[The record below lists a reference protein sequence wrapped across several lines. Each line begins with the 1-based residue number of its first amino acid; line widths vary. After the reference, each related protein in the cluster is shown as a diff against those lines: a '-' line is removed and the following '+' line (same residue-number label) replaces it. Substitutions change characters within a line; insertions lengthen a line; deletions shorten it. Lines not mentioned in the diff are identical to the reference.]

1 MGRYRLWI
9 STTDQRGL
17 IFDISRVLLDFGL
30 NIERNNEFVDDT
42 DGLFVM
48 RTEVSGEA
56 DCERIQASLEEVLPH
71 GARVRMQPKRSKRI
85 VLMATKEAH
94 CLGDILVQHDSGK
107 LGATICG
114 VIANRPALRGLVERF
129 DIPFCHVSHEGLRRE
144 EHEAQISSQL
154 DQWDPE
160 LIVLAKYMRVLTP
173 EFVARYPSK
182 ILNIHH
188 SFLPAFVG
196 ANPYKQA
203 YERGVKIIGA
213 TAHFVTSELDEGP
226 IISQD
231 VERVDHSYTW
241 QAMQRKGR
249 HVEQVVLT
257 RALELVLD
265 DRVLVTGNK
274 TVVF

>member
-1 MGRYRLWI
+1 MKRYRLWI

-17 IFDISRVLLDFGL
+17 IFAISRVLLDFGL
-30 NIERNNEFVDDT
+30 NIERNNEFVDAV

-48 RTEVSGEA
+48 RTEVSGEV
-56 DCERIQASLEEVLPH
+56 DCDRVCTELRRALPT
-71 GARVRMQPKRSKRI
+71 AAQIRMEPKRSKRI

-107 LGATICG
+107 LGAHISG
-114 VIANRPALRGLVERF
+114 VIANHDALGELVEKF
-129 DIPFCHVSHEGLRRE
+129 GIPFCHISHVGVSRE
-144 EHEAQISSQL
+144 QHEAHIVAQL
-154 DQWDPE
+154 DHWQPE
-160 LIVLAKYMRVLTP
+160 LLVLAKYMRVLTSD
-173 EFVARYPSK
+173 FVARYPSR

-213 TAHFVTSELDEGP
+213 TAHFVTPELDEGP

-274 TVVF
+274 TVVL

>member
-1 MGRYRLWI
+1 MRYRLWI

-17 IFDISRVLLDFGL
+17 IFNISKVLLDFGL
-30 NIERNNEFVDDT
+30 NIERNNEFVDADKQ
-42 DGLFVM
+42 LFVM

-56 DCERIQASLEEVLPH
+56 EPALVCAALEGELPA
-71 GARVRMQPKRSKRI
+71 GARVRMTKVENRR
-85 VLMATKEAH
+85 VALMVTKEAH
-94 CLGDILVQHDSGK
+94 CLGDILVHHDSGK

-114 VIANRPALRGLVERF
+114 VISNHESLRTLVERF
-129 DIPFCHVSHEGLRRE
+129 ELPFTHISHDGLSRQ
-144 EHEAQISSQL
+144 EHEEQILNQL
-154 DQWDPE
+154 EAWSPD
-160 LIVLAKYMRVLTP
+160 LIVLAKYMRVLT
-173 EFVARYPSK
+173 EDFVKRYASK

-213 TAHFVTSELDEGP
+213 TAHYVTPDLDEGP

-231 VERVDHSYTW
+231 VARVDHSYTW
-241 QAMQRKGR
+241 QAMQATGR

-257 RALELVLD
+257 RALELVLA
-265 DRVLVTGNK
+265 DRVFVTGNK
-274 TVVF
+274 TIVF